1 MKRKEKNMGGI
12 VFSKEER
19 EEYKRIILE
28 KLLDKWNYSEIAR
41 YIGIDNRT
49 VREYTEV
56 LVDERRN
63 NF

>member
-1 MKRKEKNMGGI
+1 MGGI

-41 YIGIDNRT
+41 YIGIDNKT
-49 VREYTEV
+49 VREYTQI
-56 LVDERRN
+56 LVDERKN
-63 NF
+63 NFRKNCSA